1 MLVGTKSSPAGGILP
16 VKAARPLLLKL
27 IAVLF
32 ICPLFAAACFLPARA
47 GEASKDRNAGV
58 MKLSDIKVGMKG
70 AGRTVVSGSL
80 IEEFDVEIL
89 GILKNNK
96 LDEALQIS
104 GSSILV
110 RVSGDVILKSG
121 GIAAGM
127 SGSPVYIDNKL
138 AGAIASGWIMTDHTI
153 GLMTPIEE
161 MLGLF
166 KYMDNKKIIN
176 VNEMIQRDALLFIDK
191 FPMLERYKGVI
202 IDDGNIGSDRLASY
216 SGDGYMVFRNA
227 ATPVMVSGLNGRNY
241 KRLETA
247 MKKIGN
253 NVDVINS
260 QRDIRGASGDFDI
273 KDLKPGHAIAL
284 QLVRGDINITA
295 IGTLTYLKDN
305 KFLAFAHSFMKKG
318 DCSFFFAPADIYY
331 CFYSQEMPFKIGAPG
346 KLIGSVLVDRNQGIA
361 GLIGTLP
368 RVASVRASVADL
380 DNGLDREFCSQ
391 IVQDPS
397 MFAQLLQAV
406 LTQAVDEGINRQGE
420 GFACITYKITGRSEK
435 SGEFVISRRNYY
447 YDPYD
452 IASAAIDEI
461 LNAANAVTM
470 NPFEK
475 ADIYDI
481 DVKFEI
487 SFQSPCARVTQ
498 ASLDSNLYE
507 KGSSVEVSVTVEGD
521 YKRPFTE
528 TFDVA
533 VPLNIKDGEYT
544 LKISNA
550 DYTASYMASQDFELS
565 SKDPDSLEL
574 CAPKNAVSF
583 KDLIRILNNAEKNNQ
598 IKVEF
603 EPVFAQAAPEAISAN
618 GGMEAGA
625 KGPFKSREKKK
636 YGENK
641 KYRET
646 PSLDIDGAHKDRQ
659 NREISSKPLRK
670 FAAGQA
676 AARVFNAAALRA
688 SGGRIAEMISGLKSS
703 YYADNPPPAEENYKF
718 YKSFEFIFYPFNAR
732 FSITIGKSS
741 RDADPADTDEFS
753 GENQNFDDMVNSE
766 F

>member
-1 MLVGTKSSPAGGILP
+1 MLVGIKLSPFRGVLP
-16 VKAARPLLLKL
+16 VKSFRSLIFKL
-27 IAVLF
+27 MTVLF
-32 ICPLFAAACFLPARA
+32 FLAAFAVICTLPGPAVAGDKDDAA
-47 GEASKDRNAGV
+47 SV

-70 AGRTVVSGSL
+70 VGRTVVSGSL

-153 GLMTPIEE
+153 GLMTPVEE

-166 KYMDNKKIIN
+166 KYINNKKNKIDVN
-176 VNEMIQRDALLFIDK
+176 VNELIQRDAMLFMDK
-191 FPMLERYKGVI
+191 SSPVNVYKGVI
-202 IDDGNIGSDRLASY
+202 IDDGAIDCARLASY
-216 SGDGYMVFRNA
+216 SKAGYMIFKNA
-227 ATPVMVSGLNGRNY
+227 ATPVMVTGLNDRNY
-241 KRLETA
+241 GRLRTA
-247 MKKIGN
+247 MKKSGN
-253 NVDVINS
+253 NIDLINS
-260 QRDIRGASGDFDI
+260 QRDIKGASGDFDI
-273 KDLKPGHAIAL
+273 AELKPGHAIAL

-346 KLIGSVLVDRNQGIA
+346 KLTGSVLVDRNEGIA
-361 GLIGTLP
+361 GLIGLMP
-368 RVASVRASVADL
+368 KVASVRAAVVDL
-380 DNGLDREFCSQ
+380 DNGINREFCSQ
-391 IVQDPS
+391 LIKDGA
-397 MFAQLLQAV
+397 MFTQLVQAV

-420 GFACITYKITGRSEK
+420 GFARITYKITGRSEK

-447 YDPYD
+447 YDMYD
-452 IASAAIDEI
+452 IASIAIDEI
-461 LNAANAVTM
+461 LNVTNAIAM
-470 NPFEK
+470 NQFEK

-487 SFQSPCARVTQ
+487 SAQSPCARVTQ
-498 ASLDSNLYE
+498 ASINSGVYE

-533 VPLNIKDGEYT
+533 VPLNIKDGEYS
-544 LKISNA
+544 LKISNV
-550 DYTASYMASQDFELS
+550 DYTSGHIAEQDFELS
-565 SKDPDSLEL
+565 SKNPDSLEL
-574 CAPKNAVSF
+574 SAPKNAVSF

-603 EPVFAQAAPEAISAN
+603 EPVFASAAASDTAA
-618 GGMEAGA
+618 GAQEAGA
-625 KGPFKSREKKK
+625 KNPTKSKES
-636 YGENK
+636 K

-646 PSLDIDGAHKDRQ
+646 PSLDIDGGHQERPE
-659 NREISSKPLRK
+659 REKSFGAIRTAASRAIS
-670 FAAGQA
+670 FQA
-676 AARVFNAAALRA
+676 Q
-688 SGGRIAEMISGLKSS
+688 SGRIVEMISGLKSQ
-703 YYADNPPPAEENYKF
+703 YYANNPIPAEENYKF
-718 YKSFEFIFYPFNAR
+718 YKSFEFLFYPFNAQ
-732 FSITIGKSS
+732 FSITIGLP
-741 RDADPADTDEFS
+741 DAEGGPCAADEFS
-753 GENQNFDDMVNSE
+753 DENQNFDDMINN
-766 F
+766 

>member
-1 MLVGTKSSPAGGILP
+1 MLVGIKSCPFCGILP
-16 VKAARPLLLKL
+16 VKAARALILKF

-32 ICPLFAAACFLPARA
+32 ICAVFAAVCFWPARA
-47 GEASKDRNAGV
+47 AAVNKDGAGSV

-70 AGRTVVSGSL
+70 VGRTVVSGTL
-80 IEEFDVEIL
+80 IEEFDVEVL

-153 GLMTPIEE
+153 GLMTPVEE

-166 KYMDNKKIIN
+166 KYINNKKNKVN
-176 VNEMIQRDALLFIDK
+176 VNEMIQRDAMLFMDK
-191 FPMLERYKGVI
+191 SSPLKGYKGVV
-202 IDDGNIGSDRLASY
+202 IDEGNIDGAGLASY
-216 SGDGYMVFRNA
+216 SRRGYMVFKNA

-241 KRLETA
+241 GRLRTA
-247 MKKIGN
+247 MKKSGN
-253 NVDVINS
+253 NIDLINS
-260 QRDIRGASGDFDI
+260 QRDIKGASGDFEI

-346 KLIGSVLVDRNQGIA
+346 KLTGSVLVDRNEGIA
-361 GLIGTLP
+361 GLIGLLP
-368 RVASVRASVADL
+368 KVASVRAAVADL
-380 DNGLDREFCSQ
+380 DNGVSREFCSQ
-391 IVQDPS
+391 LVRDAA
-397 MFAQLLQAV
+397 MFTQLLQAV

-420 GFACITYKITGRSEK
+420 GFARITYKITGRSEK

-447 YDPYD
+447 YDMHD
-452 IASAAIDEI
+452 IASVAIDEI
-461 LNAANAVTM
+461 LNVANAIAM
-470 NPFEK
+470 NQFEK

-487 SFQSPCARVTQ
+487 SAQSPCARVTQ
-498 ASLDSNLYE
+498 ASVNSNLYE

-533 VPLNIKDGEYT
+533 VPLNIRDGEYT
-544 LKISNA
+544 LKISSV
-550 DYTASYMASQDFELS
+550 DYTAGHMAAQDFELS
-565 SKDPDSLEL
+565 SKNPDSLEL

-603 EPVFAQAAPEAISAN
+603 EPVFASAAPAVTSA
-618 GGMEAGA
+618 GGAETGA
-625 KGPFKSREKKK
+625 KSPAKSKES
-636 YGENK
+636 K

-646 PSLDIDGAHKDRQ
+646 PSLDIDGANKDRL
-659 NREISSKPLRK
+659 NREKSLKSSATSVSRP
-670 FAAGQA
+670 AGA
-676 AARVFNAAALRA
+676 AAFGAAALPAR
-688 SGGRIAEMISGLKSS
+688 GGRVTEMISGLKSQ
-703 YYADNPPPAEENYKF
+703 YYANNPTPAEENYKF
-718 YKSFEFIFYPFNAR
+718 YKSFEFLFYPFNAQ
-732 FSITIGKSS
+732 FSITIGESV
-741 RDADPADTDEFS
+741 REGGLPATDEFS
-753 GENQNFDDMVNSE
+753 DENQSFDDMIND
-766 F
+766 